1 MELNQVTKT
10 NIVIMSKWMK
20 FIAIML
26 IVIGAM
32 YCATCILAIVGW
44 IPILLGVWALNS
56 SKNFRL
62 FADQNNEQA
71 FDQAISKLKSISVF
85 IGVLYIIGIVFMV
98 IYIIAVIVMIATGAF
113 AGSFDQFRGLFNN

>member
-20 FIAIML
+20 FIAIVD

-32 YCATCILAIVGW
+32 YCATCIGAVAGW

-62 FADQNNEQA
+62 YADQNNEQA
-71 FDQAISKLKSISVF
+71 FDQAISKLKSIYLF
-85 IGVLYIIGIVFMV
+85 NGVLTIIGLVFMALYIVFA
-98 IYIIAVIVMIATGAF
+98 IIMLITGAF
-113 AGSFDQFRGLFNN
+113 STIIPEFKGLFNN